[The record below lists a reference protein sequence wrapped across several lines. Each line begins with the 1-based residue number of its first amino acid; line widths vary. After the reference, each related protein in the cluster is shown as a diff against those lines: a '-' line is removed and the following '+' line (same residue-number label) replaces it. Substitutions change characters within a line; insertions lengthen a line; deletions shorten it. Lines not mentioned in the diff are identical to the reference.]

1 MITKRERDAS
11 GRGEKLPEVAVILA
25 YAKATLNNKIITWV
39 MTKSTITNSNRY
51 C

>member
-11 GRGEKLPEVAVILA
+11 GRGEKLQKLAIILV
-25 YAKATLNNKIITWV
+25 YARATLNNKIITWV
-39 MTKSTITNSNRY
+39 MTKRTVTNSNRY